1 MERVY
6 EVLTDPYI
14 SGIIVFIITWPL
26 SNWLTK
32 RVNKSEYYKRVNSAN
47 SNIIELLTDYI
58 ISFKNVDK
66 TVIEEIIYA
75 VSLELNVNI
84 KDLYNINQ
92 IRAVLVKEII
102 NIKLI
107 PQEQRK
113 EMIELIISNLGNDK
127 IVEETTEK
135 VTALSLASELKP
147 ETKAET
153 TILTTMMA
161 FIVALIWLVIGREM
175 FFVLNRNDSIVVIVM
190 IAVVIITI
198 ILLVFAMQI
207 SYFVLNRKKELKK
220 QPHKDRA

>member
-47 SNIIELLTDYI
+47 SQIIELLTDYI

-75 VSLELNVNI
+75 VSLESNVNV

-113 EMIELIISNLGNDK
+113 EIIELIISNLGNDK
-127 IVEETTEK
+127 VEETTEK
-135 VTALSLASELKP
+135 VTALSLASELKS

-153 TILTTMMA
+153 IILTTMMA